1 MTAKMRTVRQDTLG
15 GTDVLT
21 LTETDRP
28 TPGAT
33 EILVEVRA
41 AGVNPIDWKI
51 RQFGYWL
58 TPPFVL
64 GWDVSGVVAAV
75 GPGETRFTV
84 GDEVFGLPSFPAVG
98 GGYAEYVVAPS
109 RHFALKPTTVDHVA
123 AAALPLSGSTAW
135 QALVDVAELREGQR
149 VLIHA
154 AAGGVGHLAVQIAKA
169 RGAHVI
175 GTATAAKHELL
186 RTLGAD
192 EVVDYTAHDFAEV
205 VRDVDVVLDLVGED
219 YEDRSLRTLRQGG
232 LYIGITNPLAAES
245 IAEKATAA
253 GVRGVT
259 VNVAPDH
266 AVLAQLAQLVD
277 DGKLRP
283 VVAETFPLAEVA
295 KAHDLGEGNHTT
307 GKIVLTV

>member
-1 MTAKMRTVRQDTLG
+1 MTETMRAVRQDTLG
-15 GTDVLT
+15 GTGVLT

-135 QALVDVAELREGQR
+135 QALVDVAELSEGQR

-169 RGAHVI
+169 RGAYVI

-192 EVVDYTAHDFAEV
+192 EVVDYTDRDFVEV

-219 YEDRSLRTLRQGG
+219 YEDRSLRTLRRGG
-232 LYIGITNPLAAES
+232 LYIGVTNPLAVES
-245 IAEKATAA
+245 IAERATAVGA
-253 GVRGVT
+253 RGVT